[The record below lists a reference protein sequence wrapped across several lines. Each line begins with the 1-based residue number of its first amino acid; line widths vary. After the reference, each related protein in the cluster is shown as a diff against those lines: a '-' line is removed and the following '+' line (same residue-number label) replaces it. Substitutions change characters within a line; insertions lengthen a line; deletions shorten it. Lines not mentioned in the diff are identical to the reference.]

1 MDEME
6 NEIQEA
12 RQKSFSYDYVHLFP
26 HEQIDA
32 HQQPTWEVSFVASGS
47 GIRLI
52 GDTSEPFYPEEV
64 VLIPPGIPHCWY
76 FNGDDTDADGKIK
89 NITVTFSDTFLN
101 NCQQSFPELFPFV
114 EQVKSIREAVK
125 YDKRTAGRI
134 ASLLGEM
141 RSQDAVGQL
150 SSMINMLFLLSH
162 VAGIQTVGRCAKTDK
177 QQERLNRIRV
187 YVSCNLSRDISLDD
201 IVRHVGM
208 NKSAFCT
215 FFKQATGKTFI
226 AYLNECR
233 IEQACRLLREK
244 NNPVSEICYA
254 VGFTDIPY
262 FNRLFKKSKGCAP
275 SAYRACRT

>member
-101 NCQQSFPELFPFV
+101 NCQQSFPEIHLP
-114 EQVKSIREAVK
+114 
-125 YDKRTAGRI
+125 
-134 ASLLGEM
+134 
-141 RSQDAVGQL
+141 
-150 SSMINMLFLLSH
+150 
-162 VAGIQTVGRCAKTDK
+162 
-177 QQERLNRIRV
+177 QQ
-187 YVSCNLSRDISLDD
+187 
-201 IVRHVGM
+201 
-208 NKSAFCT
+208 
-215 FFKQATGKTFI
+215 
-226 AYLNECR
+226 
-233 IEQACRLLREK
+233 
-244 NNPVSEICYA
+244 
-254 VGFTDIPY
+254 
-262 FNRLFKKSKGCAP
+262 
-275 SAYRACRT
+275 